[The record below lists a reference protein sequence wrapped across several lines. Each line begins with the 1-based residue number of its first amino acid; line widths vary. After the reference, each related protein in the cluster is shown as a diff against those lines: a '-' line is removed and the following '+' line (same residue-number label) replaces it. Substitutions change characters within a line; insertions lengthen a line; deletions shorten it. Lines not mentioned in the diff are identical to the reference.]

1 MRQDS
6 SITEIKGIGEKT
18 KKLFE
23 KMGVYTVGDIL
34 LHFPRNYIQYPHP
47 VPIDEMTAEHMQT
60 EDKLAIVARIERTPV
75 TRSGRRMQVTLLV
88 IGNPGHQI
96 QLIWYRMPYI
106 RNTLTHGKYFV
117 FYGNVH
123 IKDNK
128 FVIEQPVVYTPE
140 AYQEIENCFLPVYT
154 LTSGITNNL
163 MIKTMRQAL
172 DEEELLTDFLP
183 GEIRTRRELCEY
195 NYAVKQIH
203 FPDTME
209 RLIEARKRL
218 VFDEFFLFTTNIR
231 CAKSARLNEDNLYR
245 ITESGEALHVLK
257 NLPYS
262 LTGAQK
268 KVYSEILNDMGSDK
282 TMNRLI
288 QGDVGSGKTILAFLA
303 MINTAA
309 AGWQS
314 ILMAPT
320 EVLARQHYE
329 ALTELIDKN
338 RLDFTCVLL
347 TGALTEAKKRDAKE
361 KITSGEADFIIGTH
375 ALITDDVEFKNP
387 ALVITDEQ
395 HRFGVRQ
402 RENLSRKGETPHI
415 IVMSATPIPRSLAI
429 ILYGDL
435 DISIVDEKPAD
446 RLPVKNCV
454 VDDSYRTKAYKFIS
468 DEIKKG
474 HQAYIIC
481 AMAEESDNDSN
492 LENVVD
498 FSKKLKEAMPET
510 RIEYLHGKMKP
521 AEKNRIMDE
530 FAKRNTD
537 ILVSTTVVEVGINV
551 PNATVMMVIN
561 AERFGL
567 AGLHQLRG
575 RVGRGK
581 EQSYCIFESNTKNKV
596 TKERLNI
603 LKESND
609 GFYISEQDLKL
620 RGPGDMLGTRQSGDM
635 GFAIGNIYSDASIL
649 KMAADTSSILIEKDK
664 ELMLEENS
672 GIRDRIRNTDSK
684 INI

>member
-1 MRQDS
+1 MNS
-6 SITEIKGIGEKT
+6 PKIEK
-18 KKLFE
+18 
-23 KMGVYTVGDIL
+23 
-34 LHFPRNYIQYPHP
+34 
-47 VPIDEMTAEHMQT
+47 AENI
-60 EDKLAIVARIERTPV
+60 LAI
-75 TRSGRRMQVTLLV
+75 
-88 IGNPGHQI
+88 
-96 QLIWYRMPYI
+96 
-106 RNTLTHGKYFV
+106 
-117 FYGNVH
+117 
-123 IKDNK
+123 
-128 FVIEQPVVYTPE
+128 QPVYPAKE
-140 AYQEIENCFLPVYT
+140 K
-154 LTSGITNNL
+154 LTSRSISKI
-163 MIKTMRQAL
+163 MKTAL
-172 DEEELLTDFLP
+172 DELGEIEETLDDEIMQKYSLISLDKAIRNIHFPNSADDYLPARKRLIFEELLTLQLGLLKLKSNKKSETALVIKNDYSGEFEKLLP
-183 GEIRTRRELCEY
+183 FNLTNAQKRTICECLQDMKSKY
-195 NYAVKQIH
+195 PCN
-203 FPDTME
+203 
-209 RLIEARKRL
+209 RL
-218 VFDEFFLFTTNIR
+218 V
-231 CAKSARLNEDNLYR
+231 
-245 ITESGEALHVLK
+245 
-257 NLPYS
+257 
-262 LTGAQK
+262 
-268 KVYSEILNDMGSDK
+268 
-282 TMNRLI
+282 
-288 QGDVGSGKTILAFLA
+288 QGDVGSGKTAV
-303 MINTAA
+303 AA
-309 AGWQS
+309 SLIYSVIKNGYQATM
-314 ILMAPT
+314 MAPT
-320 EVLARQHYE
+320 EILATQHYE
-329 ALTELIDKN
+329 SLLKILAPAGIN
-338 RLDFTCVLL
+338 IRLL
-347 TGALTEAKKRDAKE
+347 TGSTPAKE
-361 KITSGEADFIIGTH
+361 KKEIKKALFDGEIDLIIGTH
-375 ALITDDVEFKNP
+375 ALIQNDVAFKNL

-395 HRFGVRQ
+395 HRFGVKQ
-402 RENLSRKGETPHI
+402 RAQLAEKGEDVHT
-415 IVMSATPIPRSLAI
+415 IVMSATPIPRTLGL

-446 RLPVKNCV
+446 SLPVKNCV